1 MSINDNVKAI
11 AKGYVESL
19 KLADVMY
26 GAVQSINPLLVLAD
40 QRLEL
45 DGDFLLVPEHLTE
58 YKLTI
63 GGSEV
68 LIRRGLAAGDKVVL
82 IRQQG
87 ALNYY
92 VAGRLVE

>member
-26 GAVQSINPLLVLAD
+26 GTVQSTNPLLVLAD

-45 DGDFLLVPEHLTE
+45 DEDFLIVPDHLTE
-58 YKLTI
+58 YKVTV
-63 GGSEV
+63 GGTEI
-68 LIRRGLAAGDKVVL
+68 LIYRGLSVGDKIVL

-87 ALNYY
+87 ALNFY
-92 VAGRLVE
+92 VAGRLAE

>member
-11 AKGYVESL
+11 AKGYVDSL

-26 GAVQSINPLLVLAD
+26 GTVSSMDPLLVLAD

-45 DGDFLLVPEHLTE
+45 DEDFLLVPEHLTE
-58 YKLTI
+58 YKVTI
-63 GGSEV
+63 GGAEV
-68 LIRRGLAAGDKVVL
+68 LIRRGLEAGDKVIL

-87 ALNYY
+87 ALNFY
-92 VAGRLVE
+92 VAGRLTE

>member
-1 MSINDNVKAI
+1 MSINDNVKAL
-11 AKGYVESL
+11 AKGYIESL

-26 GAVQSINPLLVLAD
+26 GVVSTVDPLLVLAD

-45 DGDFLLVPEHLTE
+45 DEDFLLVPEHLTE
-58 YKLTI
+58 YKVTI
-63 GGSEV
+63 GGTEV
-68 LIRRGLAAGDKVVL
+68 LIRRALEAGDKVVL

-87 ALNYY
+87 ALNFY